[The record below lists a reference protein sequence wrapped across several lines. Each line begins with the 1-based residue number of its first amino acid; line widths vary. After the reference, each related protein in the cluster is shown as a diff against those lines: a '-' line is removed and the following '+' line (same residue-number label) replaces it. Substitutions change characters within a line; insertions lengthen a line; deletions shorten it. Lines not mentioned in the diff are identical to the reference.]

1 MTMPLS
7 KLFAHASRDPLI
19 RELTLDSRN
28 VRPGD
33 LFLAVPGARVDGRE
47 HIADALAR
55 GAAAV
60 AYEEQG
66 ATVLPL
72 TDVPLIPVKGLIAQ
86 LSDIA
91 GRFYG
96 EPSRQLNLVG
106 VTGTNGKTS
115 VTQLVAQA
123 LDALGQRCGL
133 IGTLGTG
140 FHGELQSGR
149 LTTPDPIAVQS
160 TLYDLK
166 KGGAKAVAMEVSSHA
181 LEQGRVAALAFD
193 IAVMTNLSRD
203 HLDYHG
209 SMQAYEAAKAKLFA
223 WPSLRSQVVNLDD
236 EFGRRLAAEFAR
248 RPGAEYVETRLFSYS
263 LQDSAASLYCRQ
275 AHFDDDGV
283 RATLVTAQGER
294 TLRSQLLGRFNLSNM
309 LAAVATLL
317 ALDYSL
323 DEILKITPR
332 LQGPVG
338 RMQRLGGGDQPL
350 VVVDYAH
357 TPDALDKVL
366 EALRPHTRG
375 KLLCLFG
382 CGGDRDRGK
391 RPLMAEVAERL
402 ADRVLV
408 TDDNPR
414 SEDPQ
419 RIFDDIRPGFNSA
432 GEGVEFIP
440 GRGQAIARLIAS
452 AAADDVI
459 VLAGKGHED
468 YQEINGERHAFSDL
482 VEAEK
487 ALSAWEA
494 AHA

>member
-7 KLFAHASRDPLI
+7 KLFSEASRDPLI

-33 LFLAVPGARVDGRE
+33 LFLAVPGNKVDGRA
-47 HIADALAR
+47 HIADALKR

-60 AYEEQG
+60 AYEVEG
-66 ATVLPL
+66 ATVLPM

-96 EPSRQLNLVG
+96 EPSRLVNLVG

-115 VTQLVAQA
+115 ITQLVAQA
-123 LDALGQRCGL
+123 LDALGEHCGL

-140 FHGELQSGR
+140 FHGALQSGR

-166 KGGAKAVAMEVSSHA
+166 KAGAHAVAMEVSSHA
-181 LEQGRVAALAFD
+181 LDQGRVAALDFD
-193 IAVMTNLSRD
+193 IAVLSNLSRD

-209 SMQAYEAAKAKLFA
+209 SMQAYAAAKARLFA
-223 WPSLRSQVVNLDD
+223 WPGLKCRVLNLDD
-236 EFGRRLAAEFAR
+236 AFGRELAEQAHDSRLI
-248 RPGAEYVETRLFSYS
+248 TYS
-263 LQDSAASLYCRQ
+263 LSDASATLCCRD
-275 AHFDDDGV
+275 AHFDDHGV
-283 RATLVTAQGER
+283 RATLVTAHGEYS
-294 TLRSQLLGRFNLSNM
+294 LRSPLLGRFNLSNV
-309 LAAVATLL
+309 LAAVGVLMGMAYP
-317 ALDYSL
+317 LD
-323 DEILKITPR
+323 DILKAMR
-332 LQGPVG
+332 NVEGPAG
-338 RMQRLGGGDQPL
+338 RMQRLGGSDKPL

-357 TPDALDKVL
+357 TPDALDQVL
-366 EALRPHTRG
+366 QALRPHAKG
-375 KLLCLFG
+375 QLLCLFG
-382 CGGDRDRGK
+382 CGGDRDSGK
-391 RPLMAEVAERL
+391 RPLMAQVAERL

-419 RIFDDIRPGFNSA
+419 RIFDDIRAGFSSA
-432 GEGVEFIP
+432 ANATFVA
-440 GRGQAIARLIAS
+440 GRGAAIAQLIAS
-452 AAADDVI
+452 ASLDDVI

-468 YQEINGERHAFSDL
+468 YQEIDGERQPFSDL
-482 VEAEK
+482 QQAGQ
-487 ALSAWEA
+487 ALAIWGA
-494 AHA
+494 ANA

>member
-19 RELTLDSRN
+19 RELTLDSRQ

-33 LFLAVPGARVDGRE
+33 LFLAVPGAKVDGRE

-66 ATVLPL
+66 ASVLPI
-72 TDVPLIPVKGLIAQ
+72 TEAPLIPVRGLIGQ
-86 LSDIA
+86 LSEIA

-96 EPSRQLNLVG
+96 EPSRQLDLVG

-140 FHGELQSGR
+140 FYGELRSGR
-149 LTTPDPIAVQS
+149 LTTPDPIAVQA
-160 TLYDLK
+160 TLNDLK
-166 KGGAKAVAMEVSSHA
+166 HGGAKAVAMEVSSHA

-209 SMQAYEAAKAKLFA
+209 SMEAYEAAKAKLFA
-223 WPSLRSQVVNLDD
+223 WPDLRCRVVNLDD
-236 EFGRRLAAEFAR
+236 EFGCRLAQSHGES
-248 RPGAEYVETRLFSYS
+248 RLISYS
-263 LQDSAASLYCRQ
+263 LLDPAATLFCKQ
-275 AHFDDDGV
+275 ARFDDDGV
-283 RATLVTAQGER
+283 RAVLVTPQGEHA
-294 TLRSQLLGRFNLSNM
+294 LRSRLLGRFNLSNM

-317 ALDYSL
+317 ALDYPL
-323 DEILKITPR
+323 DEILKVTPQ
-332 LQGPVG
+332 LQGPIG
-338 RMQRLGGGDQPL
+338 RMQRLGGGEKPL

-357 TPDALDKVL
+357 TPDALEKVL
-366 EALRPHTRG
+366 EALRPHAHGR
-375 KLLCLFG
+375 LLCLFG

-414 SEDPQ
+414 TEDPQ
-419 RIFDDIRPGFNSA
+419 RIFDDIRPGFA
-432 GEGVEFIP
+432 KPADVEFVA
-440 GRGQAIARLIAS
+440 GRGDAIAHLIAT

-468 YQEINGERHAFSDL
+468 YQEINGERHDFSDL

-487 ALSAWEA
+487 ALAAWEA
-494 AHA
+494 PHA

>member
-19 RELTLDSRN
+19 RELTLDSRV

-33 LFLAVPGARVDGRE
+33 LFLAVPGAKVDGRT
-47 HIADALAR
+47 HIADALAK

-66 ATVLPL
+66 ATVLPI
-72 TDVPLIPVKGLIAQ
+72 TDVPLIPVKGLIGQ

-96 EPSRQLNLVG
+96 EPSRQLDLVG

-115 VTQLVAQA
+115 VTQLLAQA

-140 FHGELQSGR
+140 FYGELQSGR
-149 LTTPDPIAVQS
+149 LTTPDPVAVQS
-160 TLYDLK
+160 TLNDLK
-166 KGGAKAVAMEVSSHA
+166 KSGAKAVAMEVSSHA
-181 LEQGRVAALAFD
+181 LDQGRVAALAFD

-209 SMQAYEAAKAKLFA
+209 SMEAYEAAKGRLFA
-223 WPSLRSQVVNLDD
+223 WPDLRCRVVNLDD
-236 EFGRRLAAEFAR
+236 EFGLRLASEHAES
-248 RPGAEYVETRLFSYS
+248 RLISYS
-263 LQDSAASLYCRQ
+263 LQDPLATLFCKE

-283 RATLVTAQGER
+283 RAVIVTPQGEHA
-294 TLRSQLLGRFNLSNM
+294 LRSRLLGRFNLSNM
-309 LAAVATLL
+309 LAAVAALL
-317 ALDYSL
+317 ALDYPL
-323 DEILKITPR
+323 DEILKVTPQ

-338 RMQRLGGGDQPL
+338 RMQRLGGGDKPL

-357 TPDALDKVL
+357 TPDAFEKVL
-366 EALRPHTRG
+366 EALRPHARG
-375 KLLCLFG
+375 QLLCLFG

-419 RIFDDIRPGFNSA
+419 RIFDDIRPGFA
-432 GEGVEFIP
+432 RVETVEFVA
-440 GRGQAIARLIAS
+440 GRGQAIAHLIAS
-452 AAADDVI
+452 SGADDVI

-468 YQEINGERHAFSDL
+468 YQEINGERHDFSDL

-487 ALSAWEA
+487 ALAAWEA
-494 AHA
+494 PHA

>member
-7 KLFAHASRDPLI
+7 KLFALSGSNDPLI

-28 VRPGD
+28 VRAGD

-47 HIADALAR
+47 HIADALNR

-60 AYEEQG
+60 AYEVQDT
-66 ATVLPL
+66 TVLPI
-72 TDVPLIPVKGLIAQ
+72 TDVPMIPVKGLIAQ

-96 EPSRQLNLVG
+96 EPSRQLDLIG

-123 LDALGQRCGL
+123 LDLLGQHCGL

-140 FHGELQSGR
+140 FYGQLQSGR
-149 LTTPDPIAVQS
+149 LTTPDPIAVQA
-160 TLYDLK
+160 TLGDLK
-166 KGGAKAVAMEVSSHA
+166 KAGAKAVAMEVSSHA

-193 IAVMTNLSRD
+193 IVVMTNLSRD

-209 SMQAYEAAKAKLFA
+209 SMQAYQAAKARLFA
-223 WPSLRSQVVNLDD
+223 WPNLRCRVVNLDD
-236 EFGRRLAAEFAR
+236 EFGRELATQKGDSRLI
-248 RPGAEYVETRLFSYS
+248 SYS
-263 LQDSAASLYCRQ
+263 LLDPTASLYCRE
-275 AHFDDDGV
+275 AKFDDDGV
-283 RATLVTAQGER
+283 RAVLVTAQGEHM
-294 TLRSQLLGRFNLSNM
+294 LRSRLLGRFNLSNL
-309 LAAVATLL
+309 LAAAGTLM
-317 ALDYSL
+317 AMDHPLD
-323 DEILKITPR
+323 DILKVTAQ
-332 LQGPVG
+332 LEGPVG
-338 RMQRLGGGDQPL
+338 RMQRLGGGSKPL

-357 TPDALDKVL
+357 TPDALEKVL
-366 EALRPHTRG
+366 EALRPHAQGR
-375 KLLCLFG
+375 LLCLFG

-414 SEDPQ
+414 SEAPQ
-419 RIFDDIRPGFNSA
+419 QIFDDIRPGFTRDDS
-432 GEGVEFIP
+432 VEFMA
-440 GRGQAIARLIAS
+440 GRGPAIAHLIAT
-452 AAADDVI
+452 AKADDVI

-468 YQEINGERHAFSDL
+468 YQEIDGERHDFSDL

-487 ALSAWEA
+487 ALAAWEA
-494 AHA
+494 PHA

>member
-19 RELTLDSRN
+19 RELTLDSRE

-33 LFLAVPGARVDGRE
+33 LFLAVPGAKVDGRA

-66 ATVLPL
+66 ASVLPI
-72 TDVPLIPVKGLIAQ
+72 TEVPLIPVRGLIGQ
-86 LSDIA
+86 LSEIA

-96 EPSRQLNLVG
+96 EPSRQLDLVG

-140 FHGELQSGR
+140 FYGELRSGR
-149 LTTPDPIAVQS
+149 LTTPDPIAVQA
-160 TLYDLK
+160 TLSDLK
-166 KGGAKAVAMEVSSHA
+166 HGGAKAVAMEVSSHA

-209 SMQAYEAAKAKLFA
+209 SMEAYEAAKAKLFA
-223 WPSLRSQVVNLDD
+223 WPNLRCRVVNLDD
-236 EFGRRLAAEFAR
+236 EFGRRLAQSHAES
-248 RPGAEYVETRLFSYS
+248 RLISYS
-263 LQDSAASLYCRQ
+263 LLDSDATLFCKQ
-275 AHFDDDGV
+275 ARFDDDGV
-283 RATLVTAQGER
+283 RAVLVTPQGEHA
-294 TLRSQLLGRFNLSNM
+294 LRSRLLGRFNLSNM

-317 ALDYSL
+317 ALDYPL
-323 DEILKITPR
+323 DEILKVTPQ
-332 LQGPVG
+332 LQGPIG
-338 RMQRLGGGDQPL
+338 RMQRLGGGDKPL

-357 TPDALDKVL
+357 TPDALEKVL
-366 EALRPHTRG
+366 EALRPHAHGR
-375 KLLCLFG
+375 LLCLFG

-414 SEDPQ
+414 TEDPQ
-419 RIFDDIRPGFNSA
+419 RIFDDIRPGFA
-432 GEGVEFIP
+432 KPCDVEFVA
-440 GRGQAIARLIAS
+440 GRGNAIAHLIAT

-468 YQEINGERHAFSDL
+468 YQEINGERHDFSDL

-487 ALSAWEA
+487 ALAAWEA
-494 AHA
+494 PHA

>member
-19 RELTLDSRN
+19 RELTLDSRQ

-33 LFLAVPGARVDGRE
+33 LFLAVPGAKIDGRG

-66 ATVLPL
+66 ANVLPL
-72 TDVPLIPVKGLIAQ
+72 TDVPLIPVKGLVAQ

-96 EPSRQLNLVG
+96 DPGRQLNLLG

-140 FHGELQSGR
+140 FYGELQSGR
-149 LTTPDPIAVQS
+149 LTTPDPIAVQA

-166 KGGAKAVAMEVSSHA
+166 KQGAKAVAMEVSSHA
-181 LEQGRVAALAFD
+181 LEQGRVAALDFD

-209 SMQAYEAAKAKLFA
+209 SMQAYEAAKAKLFT
-223 WPSLRSQVVNLDD
+223 WPSLRCQVVNLDD
-236 EFGRRLAAEFAR
+236 GFGQRLADAYAR
-248 RPGAEYVETRLFSYS
+248 RPVGDHIETRLISYS
-263 LQDSAASLYCRQ
+263 LENPDATLFCRE
-275 AHFDDDGV
+275 AVFTDEGV
-283 RATLVTAQGER
+283 CATLVTAQGER

-309 LAAVATLL
+309 LAAVASLL
-317 ALDYSL
+317 ALDYAL
-323 DEILKITPR
+323 DEILKVTPQ

-338 RMQRLGGGDQPL
+338 RMQRLGGGSKPL

-366 EALRPHTRG
+366 EALRPHAHG
-375 KLLCLFG
+375 QLLCLFG

-419 RIFDDIRPGFNSA
+419 RIFDDIRPGFSA
-432 GEGVEFIP
+432 PDAVAFVS
-440 GRGQAIARLIAS
+440 GRGAAIAQLIAG

-482 VEAEK
+482 IEADK
-487 ALSAWEA
+487 ALTAWEA
-494 AHA
+494 PHA